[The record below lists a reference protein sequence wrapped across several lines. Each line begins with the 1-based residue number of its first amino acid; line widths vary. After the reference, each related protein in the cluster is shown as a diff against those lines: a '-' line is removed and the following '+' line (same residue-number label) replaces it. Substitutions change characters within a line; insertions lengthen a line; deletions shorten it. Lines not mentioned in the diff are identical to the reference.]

1 MARHPFFDLLT
12 GYEAGT
18 DREIKGKRF
27 VSKAVSGRTAPERH
41 SKSVQRILAFLR
53 GFANLVSY
61 TSMRTYGLFFGAFGL
76 MTLLLEFATGY
87 VSPEHQLSMPEMI
100 TGALFAI
107 LSIPFLSFDKPIAVA
122 MQEFPITDAV
132 MFEFFCIPRMQ
143 KKFSGRVLHPSIGVL
158 IGLALAALGIIA
170 PLWCI
175 VLGIAAAFYIYLAI
189 ISPEFSF
196 FFIFLVM
203 PYLTMLEHSEII
215 LAALVAITLISFVR
229 KIVEGKRIYYFEQ
242 YDFLILTM
250 LLIVFVNGI
259 ISGGIGSVGSSLV
272 MLILGFGGYALTGSL
287 VANRRLADCVIKANI
302 ISSLPISVIAIVQ
315 LILAAVSGEL
325 SEFDGS
331 SATFDSPDML
341 GAFLLISA
349 AFMLYFVVVRRHR
362 GVKMTYSVYLF
373 ITLAAMACTLRVW
386 LAVALVM
393 GLFAFLVIKYTRV
406 SWPGLSIL
414 ALLPYAVVLLPGAVL
429 ANIAEVSALRALGI
443 SEYIE
448 SWIATRPL
456 FTDNIFVGVGTGD
469 FMDAP
474 NSANFLLQIACE
486 AGILV
491 LVVFVMIF
499 AVRLG
504 HRSVYSPYTKNSQ
517 VSTLAQFSDMTVVA
531 LLVYGLVT
539 SIWTAP
545 TVYYLFWCVF
555 GLGSAVLRIA
565 KHEFDD
571 RVGYFS
577 DGAGA
582 DSSAI
587 DISLK
592 HH

>member
-27 VSKAVSGRTAPERH
+27 VSKAVSGRTSPERH
-41 SKSVQRILAFLR
+41 SKGVERIIAFLR
-53 GFANLVSY
+53 ALVNLVSY
-61 TSMRTYGLFFGAFGL
+61 TSTRTYGLFLGGFGL

-87 VSPEHQLSMPEMI
+87 VSPDHRLSMQAMLI
-100 TGALFAI
+100 GALFAVAA
-107 LSIPFLSFDKPIAVA
+107 IPFLSFDKPIAIA

-143 KKFSGRVLHPSIGVL
+143 KKVSGRVLHPVIGLL
-158 IGLALAALGIIA
+158 IGLALAALGRVA

-175 VLGIAAAFYIYLAI
+175 VLGIASVFYIYLAI

-203 PYLTMLEHSEII
+203 PYLTLVEPSEII
-215 LAALVAITLISFVR
+215 LAALVAVSLLSYVR

-250 LLIVFVNGI
+250 LIIVFVNGI
-259 ISGGIGSVGSSLV
+259 VSGGIGSMGSSLV

-302 ISSLPISVIAIVQ
+302 ISSLPISVISIVQ
-315 LILAAVSGEL
+315 FIMAAVRGEL
-325 SEFDGS
+325 SSFGGS
-331 SATFDSPDML
+331 SATLESPDML

-349 AFMLYFVVVRRHR
+349 SFMLYFVIVRRHR
-362 GVKMTYSVYLF
+362 GVKITYAVYLF
-373 ITLAAMACTLRVW
+373 ITLAAMASTFRIW
-386 LAVALVM
+386 LAVALFM
-393 GLFAFLVIKYTRV
+393 SLLAFLVIRFARV
-406 SWPGLSIL
+406 SWPGLSII
-414 ALLPYAVVLLPGAVL
+414 ALLPYVTVLLPDSILERL
-429 ANIAEVSALRALGI
+429 AATPLLSRLGI

-448 SWIATRPL
+448 SWMATRPL
-456 FTDNIFVGVGTGD
+456 FAEHIFVGVGTGD

-486 AGILV
+486 AGVLV
-491 LVVFVMIF
+491 LIVFVMIF

-517 VSTLAQFSDMTVVA
+517 VSTLAHFSDMTVIA
-531 LLVYGLVT
+531 LIAYGLVT
-539 SIWTAP
+539 SIWAAP

-577 DGAGA
+577 DGAGV

-592 HH
+592 RH